1 MARDG
6 GTLSVSDGTSNA
18 SVVIEPQSMIE
29 EASDPVARVGP
40 NAVIRVAEALEQDLG
55 ADAVSQ
61 VFRAAGLE
69 RYLATLPSEM
79 VDEREVTRLQAALRE
94 QLGLETARRV
104 SHDAGSRTGD
114 YLLANRIPK
123 PVQRIL
129 KILPARLA
137 SRVLITAI
145 RRNAWTFV
153 GSGIFDGEPGRPTR
167 LTVTDGPICR
177 GATAAEPICDFYTGS
192 FERLF
197 SRLVNKNARV
207 TEIACQASGAKS
219 CVFEVRW

>member
-1 MARDG
+1 MRDG
-6 GTLSVSDGTSNA
+6 VSNRVSDA
-18 SVVIEPQSMIE
+18 SGVIETPAMNE
-29 EASDPVARVGP
+29 ETSATVARVGP
-40 NAVIRVAEALEQDLG
+40 NAVIRVAEALQHDFG

-61 VFRAAGLE
+61 VFRAAGLGQ
-69 RYLATLPSEM
+69 YLAALPSEM

-94 QLGLETARRV
+94 QLGIAVARRV
-104 SHDAGSRTGD
+104 SHDAGLRTGD
-114 YLLANRIPK
+114 YLLANRIPQ

-129 KILPARLA
+129 KVLPARLA

-153 GSGIFDGEPGRPTR
+153 GSGVFDGEPGRPTR

-177 GATAAEPICDFYTGS
+177 GATADEPVCDFYAGS

-197 SRLVNKNARV
+197 SRLVHKNARV
-207 TEIACQASGAKS
+207 TEIACQASGGES
-219 CVFEVRW
+219 CLFEVRW

>member
-1 MARDG
+1 MACDG
-6 GTLSVSDGTSNA
+6 GTLSVSDRVSETPGR
-18 SVVIEPQSMIE
+18 IE
-29 EASDPVARVGP
+29 EAPIRVARVGP
-40 NAVIRVAEALEQDLG
+40 NAVVRVAEALEQDLG
-55 ADAVSQ
+55 EDAVSQ

-94 QLGLETARRV
+94 QLGLETAHRV
-104 SHDAGSRTGD
+104 SRDAGARTGD
-114 YLLANRIPK
+114 YLLANRIPH

-129 KILPARLA
+129 KILPAPLA

-153 GSGIFDGEPGRPTR
+153 GSGVFDGEPGRPTR
-167 LTVTDGPICR
+167 LSVTDGPICG

-197 SRLVNKNARV
+197 SRLVHKNARV
-207 TEIACQASGAKS
+207 TEIACQAIGAKS
-219 CVFEVRW
+219 CVFEVCW